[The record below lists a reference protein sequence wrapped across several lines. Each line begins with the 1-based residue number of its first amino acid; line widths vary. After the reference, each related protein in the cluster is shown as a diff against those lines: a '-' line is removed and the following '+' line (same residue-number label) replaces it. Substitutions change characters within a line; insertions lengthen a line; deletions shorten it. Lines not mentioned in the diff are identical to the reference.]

1 VSVVVTVVLL
11 VAAYIGYLSLA
22 KNESAGI
29 PGARPPITIRIGDGS
44 PQAIQPGRYVNY
56 TVNVPDRTCTLSG
69 RVDGVSGGN
78 RDFEAFILDDNNF
91 QNWSSRH
98 QAQGISS
105 GNVVVWTPNT
115 TIRGPGV
122 YHVVVSNAFS
132 VVSSKVVAIQAT
144 VECP

>member
-1 VSVVVTVVLL
+1 MSLPPAGLVLCVRERPGL
-11 VAAYIGYLSLA
+11 THGHGLPRSFSRYL
-22 KNESAGI
+22 
-29 PGARPPITIRIGDGS
+29 
-44 PQAIQPGRYVNY
+44 IQPGRYVNY
-56 TVNVPDRTCTLSG
+56 IVNVPDRTRTLSG

-78 RDFEAFILDDNNF
+78 RDFEAFILEDNNF

-105 GNVVVWTPNT
+105 GNVVVWTPKT

-122 YHVVVSNAFS
+122 HHVVVSNAFS